1 MLCVRR
7 GVFVFLHWEDEDSV
21 MSFAQPGTSVF
32 LPAVFFQAVPCLSG
46 QGLQPQMSAS
56 CKISPSVG

>member
-7 GVFVFLHWEDEDSV
+7 VVFVFLHREDEDSV

-32 LPAVFFQAVPCLSG
+32 LPAVFFRLCPVCRDRDFSLR
-46 QGLQPQMSAS
+46 
-56 CKISPSVG
+56 